1 MTNAPTVSTRNMTRG
16 IARITMVAD
25 NAPMVI
31 TRVSGWINVGE
42 SKKAPAPAWIIPT
55 RVPARR

>member
-16 IARITMVAD
+16 ITRIAMVAD

-31 TRVSGWINVGE
+31 TRLAGWINVGE
-42 SKKAPAPAWIIPT
+42 SKAASPSWIIRT
-55 RVPARR
+55 RVERQ